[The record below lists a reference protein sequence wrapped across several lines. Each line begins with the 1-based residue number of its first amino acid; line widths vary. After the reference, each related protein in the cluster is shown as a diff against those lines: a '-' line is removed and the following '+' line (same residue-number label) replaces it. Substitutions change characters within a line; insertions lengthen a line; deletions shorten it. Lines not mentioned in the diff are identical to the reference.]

1 MIKNCQ
7 FYFCHFV
14 SANFHHH
21 MRNGGAITTYDIEVL
36 KQLNLRILFDVLL
49 IQIFS
54 VHVWIKASKQVLRMH
69 I

>member
-1 MIKNCQ
+1 MIKKLSVLSFCVHQ
-7 FYFCHFV
+7 F
-14 SANFHHH
+14 SPSHHH
-21 MRNGGAITTYDIEVL
+21 HGGAITTHDIEVL

-54 VHVWIKASKQVLRMH
+54 VHVWIKASKQVLRTH